1 MKKIILAAFLA
12 AASALK
18 CEADNSFAIGTNMV
32 SISFSANVNSQ
43 SDKDFIS
50 PELAKVFAFAKNIN
64 AAFSTTSVPEE
75 FELEYYKAPEPFPS
89 FLDRSN
95 ISLSCSNGM
104 FTVELGE
111 QLAAKFLAAK
121 EFAQTNAVLLSQ
133 FDNIVTI
140 FNNGSVTNM
149 SVAAK
154 KEIFWM
160 PKSDRISDSEMSEI
174 IHMISSRLKLH
185 YPSILNY
192 EENVEL
198 EEHVGGDIAD
208 VFAFIVGTDRSN
220 GDFIQTCCIVKI
232 GDKIKL
238 FAF

>member
-1 MKKIILAAFLA
+1 MCKSDDSISVGTNEIPIVFPSSLDSETNRIFISSDLVRVFSFAKNLDAAFA
-12 AASALK
+12 TSAASARIELK
-18 CEADNSFAIGTNMV
+18 RYQAPPPFPNELRGQLEV
-32 SISFSANVNSQ
+32 SHSNGH
-43 SDKDFIS
+43 
-50 PELAKVFAFAKNIN
+50 
-64 AAFSTTSVPEE
+64 
-75 FELEYYKAPEPFPS
+75 FELVAS
-89 FLDRSN
+89 A
-95 ISLSCSNGM
+95 
-104 FTVELGE
+104 ELVSRY
-111 QLAAKFLAAK
+111 LAAK

-160 PKSDRISDSEMSEI
+160 PKSGEISDAEMLEI

-185 YPSILNY
+185 YPSILNFK
-192 EENVEL
+192 ENVEL
-198 EEHVGGDIAD
+198 EYHVGGDIAE

-232 GDKIKL
+232 GDKVKL